1 MADLKIPNLNKN
13 SDKYFFKKK
22 LSLRRK
28 SKSKLINESFIMIFF
43 SALIFYLIYL
53 IPNKISIFKNLLVNF
68 SKLFANV
75 LDSISYIYE
84 ICLSIFI
91 VFSLC
96 SIFLVSTALIYV
108 YDGNDNNSLINTK
121 NKLISIKSSNKLL

>member
-43 SALIFYLIYL
+43 SALIIYLIYI
-53 IPNKISIFKNLLVNF
+53 IPNKNSIFKNLLTNF

-84 ICLSIFI
+84 ICLFI
-91 VFSLC
+91 LIMFSL
-96 SIFLVSTALIYV
+96 IFALI
-108 YDGNDNNSLINTK
+108 LIIGSFSRIFTVVKRKTSRLNFK
-121 NKLISIKSSNKLL
+121 

>member
-43 SALIFYLIYL
+43 SVLIIYLIYL
-53 IPNKISIFKNLLVNF
+53 IPNKISIFKNFLNNF
-68 SKLFANV
+68 SKLFANF
-75 LDSISYIYE
+75 LDSISYVYE

-91 VFSLC
+91 AFSI
-96 SIFLVSTALIYV
+96 IFALI
-108 YDGNDNNSLINTK
+108 LIIGS
-121 NKLISIKSSNKLL
+121 ISRILKVVKRKTSRLNLK

>member
-28 SKSKLINESFIMIFF
+28 SKSKLINESFIMIFL
-43 SALIFYLIYL
+43 SVLIIYINYL
-53 IPNKISIFKNLLVNF
+53 IPNKISIFKNLLINF

-91 VFSLC
+91 TL
-96 SIFLVSTALIYV
+96 SIIFALVLII
-108 YDGNDNNSLINTK
+108 GS
-121 NKLISIKSSNKLL
+121 ISRILKVVKRKTSRLNFK

>member
-53 IPNKISIFKNLLVNF
+53 IPNKISIFKNLLINF

-91 VFSLC
+91 VFSL
-96 SIFLVSTALIYV
+96 IFALILFI
-108 YDGNDNNSLINTK
+108 GS
-121 NKLISIKSSNKLL
+121 ISRILKVVKRKTSRLNFK

>member
-1 MADLKIPNLNKN
+1 MGDLKIPNLNKN

-28 SKSKLINESFIMIFF
+28 SKSKLLNESFMMLFF
-43 SALIFYLIYL
+43 GTLIIYLNYL
-53 IPNKISIFKNLLVNF
+53 IPNKISIFRNLLNNF

-91 VFSLC
+91 VFSI
-96 SIFLVSTALIYV
+96 IFALILFIGSFSRILKV
-108 YDGNDNNSLINTK
+108 VKRKTSRLNFK
-121 NKLISIKSSNKLL
+121 

>member
-43 SALIFYLIYL
+43 SALIIYLNYL
-53 IPNKISIFKNLLVNF
+53 IPNKILIFKNLFINF
-68 SKLFANV
+68 NKLFANV

-84 ICLSIFI
+84 ITLFIFI
-91 VFSLC
+91 IFSLV
-96 SIFLVSTALIYV
+96 LALILFIGSFSRILKV
-108 YDGNDNNSLINTK
+108 LKRKTNRL
-121 NKLISIKSSNKLL
+121 KLK

>member
-28 SKSKLINESFIMIFF
+28 SKSKLINESFIMILF
-43 SALIFYLIYL
+43 SAIIIYLNYL
-53 IPNKISIFKNLLVNF
+53 IPNKISIFKNLLINF
-68 SKLFANV
+68 NKLFANV
-75 LDSISYIYE
+75 LDSISYFYE

-91 VFSLC
+91 VFSLT
-96 SIFLVSTALIYV
+96 FALI
-108 YDGNDNNSLINTK
+108 LIIGSFSRILK
-121 NKLISIKSSNKLL
+121 VVKRKSSRINLK

>member
-28 SKSKLINESFIMIFF
+28 SKSKLINESFIMLFF
-43 SALIFYLIYL
+43 SALIIYLNYL
-53 IPNKISIFKNLLVNF
+53 IPNKISIFNNLLDNF
-68 SKLFANV
+68 NKLFNNF
-75 LDSISYIYE
+75 LNSITYFYE

-91 VFSLC
+91 ILSLT
-96 SIFLVSTALIYV
+96 FALILV
-108 YDGNDNNSLINTK
+108 IGSFLRI
-121 NKLISIKSSNKLL
+121 IKVVKRKTSRLNFK

>member
-43 SALIFYLIYL
+43 SALIIYLIYL
-53 IPNKISIFKNLLVNF
+53 IPNKISIFKNLLINF

-75 LDSISYIYE
+75 LGSISYIYE

-91 VFSLC
+91 VLSL
-96 SIFLVSTALIYV
+96 IFALILFIGSFSRILKV
-108 YDGNDNNSLINTK
+108 VKRKTSRLPFK
-121 NKLISIKSSNKLL
+121 

>member
-43 SALIFYLIYL
+43 SALIVYLNYL
-53 IPNKISIFKNLLVNF
+53 IPNKTSIFKNLLINF

-84 ICLSIFI
+84 ICLFIFI
-91 VFSLC
+91 ISSL
-96 SIFLVSTALIYV
+96 IFALI
-108 YDGNDNNSLINTK
+108 LIIGSFSRILKVVKRKTNRLNLK
-121 NKLISIKSSNKLL
+121 

>member
-53 IPNKISIFKNLLVNF
+53 IPNKISIFKNLFINF
-68 SKLFANV
+68 SKLFANF

-91 VFSLC
+91 IFSL
-96 SIFLVSTALIYV
+96 IF
-108 YDGNDNNSLINTK
+108 SLILFIGSFSRILKVVKRKTSRLNLK
-121 NKLISIKSSNKLL
+121 

>member
-13 SDKYFFKKK
+13 SNKYFFKKK

-28 SKSKLINESFIMIFF
+28 SKSKLINESFIMLFF
-43 SALIFYLIYL
+43 SAFIIYL
-53 IPNKISIFKNLLVNF
+53 IHLTPNKISILKNLLFNF
-68 SKLFANV
+68 SKLFANI

-91 VFSLC
+91 LFSL
-96 SIFLVSTALIYV
+96 IF
-108 YDGNDNNSLINTK
+108 SLI
-121 NKLISIKSSNKLL
+121 LIIGSFSRILKVVKRKTSRLSLK

>member
-43 SALIFYLIYL
+43 SVLIIYLIYL
-53 IPNKISIFKNLLVNF
+53 IPNKISIFKNLLINF

-91 VFSLC
+91 IFSL
-96 SIFLVSTALIYV
+96 IFALI
-108 YDGNDNNSLINTK
+108 LIVGSFSRILKVAKRKTSRLNLK
-121 NKLISIKSSNKLL
+121 

>member
-43 SALIFYLIYL
+43 SVLIIYLIYL
-53 IPNKISIFKNLLVNF
+53 IPNKISIFKNLLINF

-91 VFSLC
+91 IFSL
-96 SIFLVSTALIYV
+96 IFALI
-108 YDGNDNNSLINTK
+108 LIIGSFSRILK
-121 NKLISIKSSNKLL
+121 VVKRKSSRLNLK

>member
-43 SALIFYLIYL
+43 SVLIIYLIYL
-53 IPNKISIFKNLLVNF
+53 IPNKISIFRSLLNNF

-75 LDSISYIYE
+75 LDSIPYIYE

-91 VFSLC
+91 IFSL
-96 SIFLVSTALIYV
+96 IF
-108 YDGNDNNSLINTK
+108 SLI
-121 NKLISIKSSNKLL
+121 LIIGSFSRILKVVKRKTSRLNLK